1 MEKIIEALG
10 KLLPEDQVSEVSK
23 AVEEMLEE
31 KAQVIHQEASEKLD
45 EAYAELSQE
54 LKEAEQ
60 TAEVGYG
67 EAHAIIQDL
76 RNRLERQQTE
86 FDSSLE
92 EGYEEAYQMLVSEK
106 GKNDNFEVEIYEEYD
121 KKLSEMKEYI
131 VDKVDAFLQYKG
143 GELYE
148 QARRD
153 VLNDP
158 AMAEHKVA
166 LDRIVDTVSEYI
178 SDEEYTLATSSKLEE
193 AKKSIEDL
201 KGQHRILEARN
212 IRLSTENNKLGE
224 TVRQAETLITEHI
237 QLGEKNEQT
246 EKKERVKKAKN
257 VQGRGQ
263 ITEGIIPEYDETP
276 KEEDTKEHDTTLVEN
291 LDPEVLRQYQ
301 VLSGVKKND

>member
-31 KAQVIHQEASEKLD
+31 KANAIHQEASEKLD

-60 TAEVGYG
+60 TAEQGYQ
-67 EAHAIIQDL
+67 EAHTIIQDL
-76 RNRLERQQTE
+76 RIRLERQQTE

-92 EGYEEAYQMLVSEK
+92 DGYEEAYQMLISEK

-158 AMAEHKVA
+158 AMAEHKVT
-166 LDRIVDTVSEYI
+166 LDRIVDTVSNYI
-178 SDEEYTLATSSKLEE
+178 SDEEYTLATSSKLDE
-193 AKKSIEDL
+193 AKKQVEDL

-224 TVRQAETLITEHI
+224 TVRQAEQLLTEVT
-237 QLGEKNEQT
+237 QVEESE
-246 EKKERVKKAKN
+246 EKKERVQKAKN

-263 ITEGIIPEYDETP
+263 ISEGIIPEFDETE
-276 KEEDTKEHDTTLVEN
+276 KEEDTKEHDTTLVESM
-291 LDPEVLRQYQ
+291 DPEVLRQYQ
-301 VLSGVKKND
+301 VLSGVRKND

>member
-1 MEKIIEALG
+1 
-10 KLLPEDQVSEVSK
+10 
-23 AVEEMLEE
+23 MLEE
-31 KAQVIHQEASEKLD
+31 KTKVIHQEASEKLD

-60 TAEVGYG
+60 TAEVGYQ
-67 EAHAIIQDL
+67 EAHGIILDL
-76 RNRLERQQTE
+76 RNRLTSQQVE
-86 FDSSLE
+86 FDSALE
-92 EGYEEAYQMLVSEK
+92 EGYEEAYQMLISER
-106 GKNDNFEVEIYEEYD
+106 GKNDSFEVDIYEEYD

-178 SDEEYTLATSSKLEE
+178 SDEEYTLATSTKLEE

-237 QLGEKNEQT
+237 QLGENND
-246 EKKERVKKAKN
+246 KKERVKRAKS

-276 KEEDTKEHDTTLVEN
+276 KEEDTKEKDTTLIEN